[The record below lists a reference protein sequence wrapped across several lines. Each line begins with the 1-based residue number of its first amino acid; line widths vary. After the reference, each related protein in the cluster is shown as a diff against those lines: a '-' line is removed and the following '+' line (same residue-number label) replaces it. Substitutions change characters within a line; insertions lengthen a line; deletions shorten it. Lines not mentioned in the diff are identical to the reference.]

1 MGFLSDLFSKKA
13 PEDPEITVLTECTD
27 DVEAELV
34 LGILREN
41 GIPCMAKDKRAGSA
55 ARLYTGFSLAGIAV
69 YVRREDEER
78 AKELL
83 AVIRSAAEAEETV
96 SDADLPEG
104 EEDAGKE
111 EPSDGE

>member
-27 DVEAELV
+27 DVEADLI

-41 GIPCMAKDKRAGSA
+41 GVPCMAKDKRAGSA

-83 AVIRSAAEAEETV
+83 AVIRSTEEEAV
-96 SDADLPEG
+96 SDADFPEG
-104 EEDAGKE
+104 EEDAGEE